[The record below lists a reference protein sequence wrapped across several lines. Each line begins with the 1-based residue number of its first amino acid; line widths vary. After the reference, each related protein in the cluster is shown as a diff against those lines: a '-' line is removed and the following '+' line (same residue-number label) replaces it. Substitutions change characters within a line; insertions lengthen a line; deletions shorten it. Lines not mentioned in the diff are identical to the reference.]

1 MMRRLTGEEAA
12 ATGLDRNADIMTEP
26 ETGDVT
32 FWEQLP
38 GRILKP
44 LFTSRRHEWF
54 AQARLEELRA
64 RNNDP

>member
-1 MMRRLTGEEAA
+1 MMRRLTGEEAP
-12 ATGLDRNADIMTEP
+12 ATGLDRDTCIMTEP

-44 LFTSRRHEWF
+44 LFTSRRHDWA
-54 AQARLEELRA
+54 AQARLKELWA
-64 RNNDP
+64 RNNDL